1 MVTVRQGVQEAL
13 GEFTSSH
20 IMTAGWNQRNPV
32 PPSTSATFWVCSGL
46 VWLAFSDLS
55 VSSHPLNNYVSLI
68 CPANNAQR
76 NQHSQIQCSTFQH
89 TATVSTRCPIQKS
102 QDLATFQRFP
112 VPQSASHL
120 NDSIPPAAWEAQGTA
135 MQISKAL
142 FLKAEAD
149 HRDTQ
154 RIMPNHLLWKRLRWI
169 MSKGGHTAQF
179 QSLGTKLLTPHST
192 S

>member
-32 PPSTSATFWVCSGL
+32 PPSTSATFWVCFGL
-46 VWLAFSDLS
+46 VWLAFSALS

-68 CPANNAQR
+68 CPANNTQR
-76 NQHSQIQCSTFQH
+76 KQHSQIQCSTFQPQ
-89 TATVSTRCPIQKS
+89 APDVPSKKSRLGYPSKVS
-102 QDLATFQRFP
+102 
-112 VPQSASHL
+112 QSASHL

-135 MQISKAL
+135 MQISKAF

-154 RIMPNHLLWKRLRWI
+154 RIVPNHLLLENVEYSCPKVDTQRK
-169 MSKGGHTAQF
+169 S
-179 QSLGTKLLTPHST
+179 QSLGTKLLTSYCT
-192 S
+192 CLTAYQ